1 MTATSLPSGLRRLTA
16 NSDVVLAV
24 AVVFIVAML
33 IVPLPDVLLDLL
45 IIVNIA
51 TALTILMVAMYITQP
66 LQFSVFPSILLV
78 ATLFRL
84 GLNVSAT
91 RLILLQG
98 EAGRVIE
105 AFGSFVVGGNYV
117 VGAVVFIILIIVQ
130 FVVITRGAERVAE
143 VAARFTLDAMPGKQ
157 MAIDADL
164 NAGLITQ
171 DEARRRRRE
180 IEREADFYGAM
191 DGASKFVKGDAIAA
205 ILIAIVNIVAGVI
218 IGITQLGIPPL
229 QALQRFALLTIGDG
243 LVSQIP
249 ALIISTAT
257 GIVVTRAASDAN
269 LGTDVGAQLFSNPK
283 ALAIVAGL
291 LGALALVPGLPTV
304 SLATIA
310 LGLGGFAFLLNRSQ
324 RQQQALVAAQE
335 AAALAAPPA
344 PENPV
349 ALLAVDPMEVEIG
362 YGLISL
368 VDAGERGNLLDR
380 ITAIRRQTALEL
392 GFIVPTIR
400 IRDNLQL
407 GPNTY
412 VVKLRGV
419 EIARGELLANHYLAM
434 NSGVASEEIEGIEAR
449 EPAFGLPALWITGSQ
464 RERAELLGYTVVDP
478 ASVLATHLTEVIR
491 SHAAD
496 IFSRQDLQTL
506 LTSLKNDYPAVVDDL
521 IPGILSTSE
530 VHRVLQNLL
539 RERVSIRDL
548 VTILETLAARGRQT
562 RDTDLLTEY
571 VRQALSRAICQ
582 QYREPDGQL
591 YVLTLAPQLEQRLA
605 AGLQGTDQGLVI
617 SIEPTLAQRLLQD
630 LVAALERMVAQGHQ
644 PIVVCSPRIR
654 LPFKRLTE
662 RVVPHLTVLA
672 YSELNPKIEVN
683 AVGIVGGDYD
693 D

>member
-1 MTATSLPSGLRRLTA
+1 MTVVSAPGGLRRLTA

-33 IVPLPDVLLDLL
+33 IIPLPELLLDLL
-45 IIVNIA
+45 IILNIA
-51 TALTILMVAMYITQP
+51 TALTILLVAMYTQEP
-66 LQFSVFPSILLV
+66 LQFSVFPSVLLV

-84 GLNVSAT
+84 GLNISAT

-105 AFGSFVVGGNYV
+105 AFGSFVVGGNYI
-117 VGAVVFIILIIVQ
+117 VGGVVFIILLIVQ

-180 IEREADFYGAM
+180 VEREADFYGAM

-205 ILIAIVNIVAGVI
+205 MLIAAVNIVAGVV
-218 IGITQLGIPPL
+218 IGIVQLGIPPA

-249 ALIISTAT
+249 ALLISTAT
-257 GIVVTRAASDAN
+257 GIIVTRAASEAN
-269 LGTDVGAQLFSNPK
+269 LGNDVSRQLLSNPK
-283 ALAIVAGL
+283 ALAVVAAL
-291 LGALALVPGLPTV
+291 LGALALVPGLPTL
-304 SLATIA
+304 SLMAIA
-310 LGLGGFAFLLNRSQ
+310 AGVGGVAYLTRQSQQ
-324 RQQQALVAAQE
+324 RQLALAAAQE
-335 AAALAAPPA
+335 AAALAAPKE
-344 PENPV
+344 PESPS
-349 ALLAVDPMEVEIG
+349 ALLAVDPMEIEIG
-362 YGLISL
+362 YGLIGL
-368 VDAGERGNLLDR
+368 VEAGERGNLLDR

-407 GPNTY
+407 SPNSY
-412 VVKLRGV
+412 VIKLRGV

-434 NSGVASEEIEGIEAR
+434 NSGLASEEIEGIEAR
-449 EPAFGLPALWITGSQ
+449 EPAFGLPALWITRAQ
-464 RERAELLGYTVVDP
+464 REQAELLGYTVVDP
-478 ASVLATHLTEVIR
+478 SSVLATHLTEVIKA
-491 SHAAD
+491 HAAD
-496 IFSRQDLQTL
+496 LLGRQDLQVL
-506 LTSLKNDYPAVVDDL
+506 LNSLKVDYPAVVDDL
-521 IPGILSTSE
+521 IPGVLTVGE

-562 RDTDLLTEY
+562 RDPDLLTEY
-571 VRQALSRAICQ
+571 VRQALARAICQ
-582 QYREPDGQL
+582 QYRESNGQL

-605 AGLQGTDQGLVI
+605 ASLQQTDQGMVI
-617 SIEPTLAQRLLQD
+617 SLEPSFAQRLLQD
-630 LVAALERMVAQGHQ
+630 LVTELEKMVAQGHQ
-644 PIVVCSPRIR
+644 PVIVCSPRIR
-654 LPFKRLTE
+654 LAFKRLTE
-662 RVVPHLTVLA
+662 RVVPHLAVLA
-672 YSELNPKIEVN
+672 YNELNPKLEVN

-693 D
+693 E